1 MIIGLTKSVNSVIFK
16 LTRLVNNYKFL
27 FRRKVNSIFTK
38 FLSLKPEKQE
48 RIINAAIK
56 EFAKKGYKNTATDDI
71 TKEAN
76 ISKGALFHYFNSKK
90 DLFLFLYD
98 HTLEILM
105 NEFFGKIDLDE
116 KDILKRLRQVLLIEC
131 MLVNKYP
138 DMLDFVKVANFEE
151 SDEVKN
157 DMESRNKEYLINGY
171 SQVLNNF
178 DTSKF
183 KEGINIKRALDVII
197 WTMEGFS
204 AKQKE
209 RIKQNPI
216 TNLNFDE
223 ILSEMDIYFEL
234 LKDSFYS

>member
-1 MIIGLTKSVNSVIFK
+1 M
-16 LTRLVNNYKFL
+16 
-27 FRRKVNSIFTK
+27 NSIFTK

-48 RIINAAIK
+48 RIVNAAIK
-56 EFAKKGYKNTATDDI
+56 EFAKKGYKNAATDNI

-98 HTLEILM
+98 HALQILM
-105 NEFFGKIDLDE
+105 NEFFGKIDLNE
-116 KDILKRLRQVLLIEC
+116 KDILNRLRQVLLVEC

-151 SDEVKN
+151 SDEVKD
-157 DMESRNKEYLINGY
+157 DMELRNKEYLVNAY
-171 SQVLNNF
+171 SQVLSNF

-183 KEGINIKRALDVII
+183 KESINIKRAVDVIV
-197 WTMEGFS
+197 WTMEGFT
-204 AKQKE
+204 AKEKE
-209 RIKQNPI
+209 KIRNNPI

-223 ILSEMDIYFEL
+223 ILSETDIYFEL
-234 LKDSFYS
+234 LKDSFYK